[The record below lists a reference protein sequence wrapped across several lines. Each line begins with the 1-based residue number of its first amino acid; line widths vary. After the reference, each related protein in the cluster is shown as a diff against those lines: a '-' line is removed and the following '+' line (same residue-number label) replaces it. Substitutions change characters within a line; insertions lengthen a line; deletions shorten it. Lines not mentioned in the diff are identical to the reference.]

1 MSQEANAP
9 REITEDLALRI
20 LSGRKVVVEAGVFEE
35 PITVG
40 TVSFG
45 KKDPITGEV
54 AEPFYWKDD
63 QGNDDTTRPY
73 AIVNLQA
80 MNESQATAAMELFD
94 NGDFVESVG
103 SDSEL
108 GVGNL
113 SLRMNIDQVEK
124 LNIARGSI
132 VSATFDYRL
141 NSEDEEVLVCT
152 AISPMKSKA
161 GKNSFRERLNA
172 QKAEAKA
179 NQATKAETAEQEKP

>member
-1 MSQEANAP
+1 MSQEVNTP

-54 AEPFYWKDD
+54 AELFYWKDEN
-63 QGNDDTTRPY
+63 GNDDLTRPY

-80 MNESQATAAMELFD
+80 MNESQAAAAMELFD
-94 NGDFVESVG
+94 NGDWADSVG

-113 SLRMNIDQVEK
+113 SLRMNLLDIAQH
-124 LNIARGSI
+124 NIARGSI
-132 VSATFDYRL
+132 VTATFDYRL
-141 NSEDEEVLVCT
+141 NSKDEEVLVCT

-172 QKAEAKA
+172 QKAAAK
-179 NQATKAETAEQEKP
+179 QEQTTKAESAEQEKA

>member
-1 MSQEANAP
+1 MSQEVNTP

-40 TVSFG
+40 TVTFG

-54 AEPFYWKDD
+54 AEQFYWKDEN
-63 QGNDDTTRPY
+63 GNDDLTRPY

-80 MNESQATAAMELFD
+80 MNESQASAAMELFD
-94 NGDFVESVG
+94 NGDYIESVG
-103 SDSEL
+103 SDSTL

-113 SLRMNIDQVEK
+113 SLRMNVDQVEK
-124 LNIARGSI
+124 FNIARGSI

-172 QKAEAKA
+172 QKAALKQE
-179 NQATKAETAEQEKP
+179 QTSKAESAEQEKA

>member
-1 MSQEANAP
+1 MSQEVNTP

-40 TVSFG
+40 TVTFG

-54 AEPFYWKDD
+54 AELFYWKDEN
-63 QGNDDTTRPY
+63 GNDDLTRPY

-80 MNESQATAAMELFD
+80 MNESQASAAMELFD
-94 NGDFVESVG
+94 NGDYIESVG
-103 SDSEL
+103 SDSTL

-113 SLRMNIDQVEK
+113 SLRMNVDQVEK
-124 LNIARGSI
+124 FNIARGSI

-172 QKAEAKA
+172 QKAALKQE
-179 NQATKAETAEQEKP
+179 QTSKAESAGQEKA

>member
-1 MSQEANAP
+1 MSQEVNTP

-20 LSGRKVVVEAGVFEE
+20 LAGRKVIVEAGVFEE

-45 KKDPITGEV
+45 KKNPITGEV
-54 AEPFYWKDD
+54 DEPFCWEDEN
-63 QGNDDTTRPY
+63 GNPDPTRPY

-80 MNESQATAAMELFD
+80 MNESQADAAQELFD

-103 SDSEL
+103 SNSEL

-113 SLRMNIDQVEK
+113 SLRMNVDQVEK

-161 GKNSFRERLNA
+161 GKNSFRERLA
-172 QKAEAKA
+172 QQKAVAKA
-179 NQATKAETAEQEKP
+179 NQTAKAETAEQEKA

>member
-1 MSQEANAP
+1 MSQEVNTP

-40 TVSFG
+40 TVTFG

-54 AEPFYWKDD
+54 AELFYWKDEN
-63 QGNDDTTRPY
+63 GNDDLTRPY

-80 MNESQATAAMELFD
+80 MNESQAAAAMELFD

-103 SDSEL
+103 SDSTL

-113 SLRMNIDQVEK
+113 SLRMNVDQVEK
-124 LNIARGSI
+124 FNIARGSI

-172 QKAEAKA
+172 QKAALKQE
-179 NQATKAETAEQEKP
+179 QTSKAESAEQEKA

>member
-1 MSQEANAP
+1 MSQEVNTP

-54 AEPFYWKDD
+54 AELFYWKDEN
-63 QGNDDTTRPY
+63 GNDDLTRPY

-80 MNESQATAAMELFD
+80 MNEKQADAAMELFD
-94 NGDFVESVG
+94 NGDYVESVG
-103 SDSEL
+103 SDAEL

-113 SLRMNIDQVEK
+113 SLRMNVDQVEK
-124 LNIARGSI
+124 FNIARGSI

-161 GKNSFRERLNA
+161 GKNSFTERLKA
-172 QKAEAKA
+172 QKAALKQE
-179 NQATKAETAEQEKP
+179 QATKAESAEQEKA

>member
-1 MSQEANAP
+1 MSQEVNTP

-40 TVSFG
+40 TVTFG

-54 AEPFYWKDD
+54 AELFYWKDEN
-63 QGNDDTTRPY
+63 GNDDLTRPY

-80 MNESQATAAMELFD
+80 MNESQASAAMELFD
-94 NGDFVESVG
+94 NGDYIESVG
-103 SDSEL
+103 SDSTL

-113 SLRMNIDQVEK
+113 SLRMNVDQVEK
-124 LNIARGSI
+124 FNIARGSI

-172 QKAEAKA
+172 QKAALKQE
-179 NQATKAETAEQEKP
+179 QTSKAESAEQEKA

>member
-1 MSQEANAP
+1 MSQEVNTP

-63 QGNDDTTRPY
+63 NGNDDLTRPY

-103 SDSEL
+103 SNSEL

-113 SLRMNIDQVEK
+113 SLRMNLLDIAQH
-124 LNIARGSI
+124 NIARGSI
-132 VSATFDYRL
+132 VTATFDYRL

-179 NQATKAETAEQEKP
+179 KQTAETAKAEEENS